1 MIQQQDLEFLYSQ
14 KYFCLSKE
22 KQILAKKIPYSS
34 IWNESFSSQKHESLH
49 V

>member
-22 KQILAKKIPYSS
+22 KQI
-34 IWNESFSSQKHESLH
+34 FSQENSLF
-49 V
+49 